1 MTFMTETAKYET
13 KNVENMIRD
22 SRNITFLNMFSV
34 GKEVLR
40 IEAET
45 YYVEDV
51 LGNGDVINII
61 GKFIVNSDPCARL
74 NIVCKDERKRRPET
88 LRKVGVTLEEL
99 RNGMEKKEVA
109 RTVSDY
115 FIKYDGIIV
124 SCKPYSII
132 SLLNNDIIE
141 SKYKSIDNPYFD
153 IKRMAKK
160 CGENFADKNSLENL
174 KETFIDCTGSYRRMK
189 KMEQNKKACVVNYA
203 YFWQSTYRK
212 YAEWIFC
219 DTSIGKIYY
228 DTLTEKWGITKKEE
242 KENGLRIESVDTF
255 DVKKQLMDKYR
266 VNSMMELKNLLKE
279 KAEEREKRMAV

>member
-1 MTFMTETAKYET
+1 
-13 KNVENMIRD
+13 
-22 SRNITFLNMFSV
+22 
-34 GKEVLR
+34 
-40 IEAET
+40 
-45 YYVEDV
+45 
-51 LGNGDVINII
+51 
-61 GKFIVNSDPCARL
+61 
-74 NIVCKDERKRRPET
+74 
-88 LRKVGVTLEEL
+88 
-99 RNGMEKKEVA
+99 MEKKEMTRA
-109 RTVSDY
+109 VSDY

-132 SLLNNDIIE
+132 SMLNNDIIE
-141 SKYKSIDNPYFD
+141 SKYKSIDNSYFD

-160 CGENFADKNSLENL
+160 CGENFTDKNSLENL

-203 YFWQSTYRK
+203 YFWQSSYRN

>member
-1 MTFMTETAKYET
+1 
-13 KNVENMIRD
+13 
-22 SRNITFLNMFSV
+22 
-34 GKEVLR
+34 
-40 IEAET
+40 
-45 YYVEDV
+45 
-51 LGNGDVINII
+51 
-61 GKFIVNSDPCARL
+61 
-74 NIVCKDERKRRPET
+74 
-88 LRKVGVTLEEL
+88 
-99 RNGMEKKEVA
+99 
-109 RTVSDY
+109 
-115 FIKYDGIIV
+115 
-124 SCKPYSII
+124 
-132 SLLNNDIIE
+132 
-141 SKYKSIDNPYFD
+141 
-153 IKRMAKK
+153 MAKK
-160 CGENFADKNSLENL
+160 CGENFTDKNSLENL

-203 YFWQSTYRK
+203 YFWQSSYRN